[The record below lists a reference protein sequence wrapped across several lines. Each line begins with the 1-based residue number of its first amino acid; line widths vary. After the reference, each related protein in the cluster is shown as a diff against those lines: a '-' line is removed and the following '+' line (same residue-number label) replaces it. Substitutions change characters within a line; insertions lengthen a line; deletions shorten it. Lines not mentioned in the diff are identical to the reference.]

1 MDGKAW
7 QLSKALLAIIAI
19 ALLAF
24 LSQTA
29 LEFVHGLNQA
39 IFAGNSI
46 GKLAVTFSWY
56 SLNIIISICVL
67 KTGALQRLAG
77 KEKLFLKL
85 FLACIG
91 IAYFLGVLQ
100 FYLFAVHYQTL
111 GPFAALSNGQYLQW
125 EASIVSHNHFP
136 KASIY
141 FFEKITGLRAGPS
154 VDDGYPFYEIYP
166 DIDLWAS
173 AYLLLGLFGLVFA
186 VLHLNARIR
195 EIKPFD
201 YFIALT
207 SFIGLLIGTFD
218 GGIGSPPTAN
228 ALGFFRF

>member
-7 QLSKALLAIIAI
+7 QLSKVLLAIIAI

-39 IFAGNSI
+39 VFAGNSI

-85 FLACIG
+85 FLACI
-91 IAYFLGVLQ
+91 
-100 FYLFAVHYQTL
+100 
-111 GPFAALSNGQYLQW
+111 
-125 EASIVSHNHFP
+125 
-136 KASIY
+136 
-141 FFEKITGLRAGPS
+141 
-154 VDDGYPFYEIYP
+154 
-166 DIDLWAS
+166 
-173 AYLLLGLFGLVFA
+173 
-186 VLHLNARIR
+186 
-195 EIKPFD
+195 
-201 YFIALT
+201 
-207 SFIGLLIGTFD
+207 
-218 GGIGSPPTAN
+218 
-228 ALGFFRF
+228 